1 MSIMKLVDRY
11 TLKPVRDLTSPE
23 KNALADLYLKVE
35 GGLAANAHDIIT
47 AARINDQYF
56 VCECTP
62 FHPASPTLSSRL
74 VSENNYALY
83 NLSGRHQHAP
93 ECSFHYRSNTT
104 LDKGGASQH
113 GLGALVYTDNNRIK
127 VNQDQLSVLYRTLI
141 TNTQLNRLTS
151 KSVKN
156 AESFRSKLID
166 GCRLSSVF
174 AKQGI
179 SKKIRFG
186 INQYQAVTKE
196 IRENDAI
203 EWLILVSLI
212 DGFDGQNI
220 VKESS
225 PGSAFKI
232 PAGEVVSLPLSTFGP
247 MVATTIIA
255 KKGST
260 VFSLAS
266 AIDSVY
272 ENDLPVVISCNE
284 DRAIITELIVGR
296 SLLDWIDNKQSQAN
310 SEPTFVDVHCLPT
323 SSPITKRKTTPRFTI
338 GRQGAKVLVAD
349 PTKEDRGFY
358 DEQGVLLWHRQ
369 FSHIPAK
376 SIKELKAFKSKLAAI
391 FMKID

>member
-1 MSIMKLVDRY
+1 MKLVDRH
-11 TLKPVRDLTSPE
+11 TLKPVRDLTSSE

-35 GGLAANAHDIIT
+35 GGFAANAHDIIT

-74 VSENNYALY
+74 VSPDNYTLY
-83 NLSGRHQHAP
+83 NLSGRHQHTP
-93 ECSFHYRSNTT
+93 ECSFHYRPTT
-104 LDKGGASQH
+104 TTEKGGANQH
-113 GLGALVYTDNNRIK
+113 GLGTLVYTDTNRIK

-186 INQYQAVTKE
+186 INEYQAVTKE
-196 IRENDAI
+196 IRESDEI
-203 EWLILVSLI
+203 EWLILISLI
-212 DGFDGQNI
+212 DGFDGQNLI
-220 VKESS
+220 KESS
-225 PGSAFKI
+225 SGAAFKI
-232 PAGEVVSLPLSTFGP
+232 PAGEIVSLPLTTFGP

-255 KKGST
+255 RKGST
-260 VFSLAS
+260 IFSLAS

-272 ENDLPVVISCNE
+272 ENELPVVVSSNE
-284 DRAIITELIVGR
+284 DRVIITELIVGR
-296 SLLDWIDNKQSQAN
+296 SLLDWIDNKQQQVN
-310 SEPTFVDVHCLPT
+310 SELTFVDVHCLPT
-323 SSPITKRKTTPRFTI
+323 SSPITKHKTNPRFTI

-358 DEQGVLLWHRQ
+358 DEQGVLLWHRK
-369 FSHIPAK
+369 FSHIPA
-376 SIKELKAFKSKLAAI
+376 ICTRELKAFKSKLAAI